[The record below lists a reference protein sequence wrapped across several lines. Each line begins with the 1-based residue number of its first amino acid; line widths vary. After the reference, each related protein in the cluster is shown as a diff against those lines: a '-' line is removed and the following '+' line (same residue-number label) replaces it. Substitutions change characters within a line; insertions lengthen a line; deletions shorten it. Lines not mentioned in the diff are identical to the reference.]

1 MNDLVFLCIMKAV
14 NKKQAENMTDQIQ
27 CPLCYSYIEL
37 EDGSGYCI
45 LCEEVIYKSDEEI
58 TSDLLEQLDMPF

>member
-1 MNDLVFLCIMKAV
+1 MP
-14 NKKQAENMTDQIQ
+14 DQIQ

-37 EDGSGYCI
+37 KEGSGYCI

-58 TSDLLEQLDMPF
+58 TSDLLEQLYMPF